1 MSLTSK
7 PAFANKPFAAV
18 GSGTAITAGT
28 LGSDTNGVT
37 VYTAP
42 NTGAYTIGSRIDH
55 LVINTDDTTAVNV
68 FIYIY
73 TGSVVI
79 PLGIV
84 NVAVNSGNISTAPNI
99 DALSGV
105 GVTLIGTKI
114 DSGGKRYIDLPAGY
128 LLKFAVLA
136 TMTAAKKIY
145 VAATG
150 SDYATA

>member
-1 MSLTSK
+1 MALSSK

-42 NTGAYTIGSRIDH
+42 NTGSYTVGSRVDQ

-84 NVAVNSGNISTAPNI
+84 NVPINAGNTGTVANV
-99 DALSGV
+99 DALTGV
-105 GVTLIGTKI
+105 GITLLGSKI
-114 DSGGKRYIDLPAGY
+114 DSAGKRYIDIPAGY

-145 VAATG
+145 VTASGA
-150 SDYATA
+150 DYATA